1 MRYINT
7 DLEATCWENTR
18 NTNRMEIIEIGA
30 VEMLS
35 ARGSNTR
42 EFSRFVRPVVEPQLS
57 AFCKQ
62 LTSISQA
69 DVDQVE
75 IFWTVFHEYMEW
87 IGPAPYTLCTW
98 GAYDVNQFS
107 IDCRRHG
114 IPFPEEFNQHIN
126 LKKAFAHEFK
136 VRSCGM
142 AKALQIAKIPLEGSH
157 HRGIDD
163 ARNVAKL
170 AALVLPKVESQ

>member
-1 MRYINT
+1 MRYIIT

-75 IFWTVFHEYMEW
+75 
-87 IGPAPYTLCTW
+87 
-98 GAYDVNQFS
+98 
-107 IDCRRHG
+107 
-114 IPFPEEFNQHIN
+114 
-126 LKKAFAHEFK
+126 
-136 VRSCGM
+136 
-142 AKALQIAKIPLEGSH
+142 
-157 HRGIDD
+157 
-163 ARNVAKL
+163 VAKNTVDHERDRKKQIL
-170 AALVLPKVESQ
+170 GPQFAGDFGRE